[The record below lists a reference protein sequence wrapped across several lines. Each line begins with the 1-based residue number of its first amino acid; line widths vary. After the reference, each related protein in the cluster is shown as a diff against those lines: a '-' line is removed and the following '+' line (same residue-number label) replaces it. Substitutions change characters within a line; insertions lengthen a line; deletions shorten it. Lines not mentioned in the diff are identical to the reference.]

1 MAVIVFVKFVA
12 VLLATNSTA
21 QPGRNQKISPLSP
34 MRRGRTQAHENTVP
48 VAREWWCNGV
58 TNCPQSVF
66 SRQRRRELAGGRSW
80 ERTLPAS
87 SVLRVSNARQQDA
100 CAPRRTRKNPF
111 QVAKNFAFGICTT
124 NTNVKILRA
133 LARIFRQMINDK

>member
-21 QPGRNQKISPLSP
+21 QPSRNQRISPQSP
-34 MRRGRTQAHENTVP
+34 MRRGRTQAHENKVP

-66 SRQRRRELAGGRSW
+66 SRQRRGKRGGSVHGSALLHPACRVLDTLGTLEAGSVRS
-80 ERTLPAS
+80 
-87 SVLRVSNARQQDA
+87 Q
-100 CAPRRTRKNPF
+100 
-111 QVAKNFAFGICTT
+111 
-124 NTNVKILRA
+124 
-133 LARIFRQMINDK
+133 